1 MAEYDADVIV
11 VGSGVMGGLTAY
23 TLALQ
28 GKSVIL
34 LEAGPRVP
42 RWKTVERFRNL
53 VDVTD
58 YNAPYPDLDY
68 APRQGSVDY
77 IQHTGPVK
85 FGAGFLKLV
94 GGTTWHWGGAT
105 WRFLPHDMKLKST
118 YGVGRDFPIS
128 YEELEP
134 FYGHAERE
142 IGVNGN
148 SAYDESGRNGGKTF
162 PPRSTPYP
170 MEAQTFNYMNKTM
183 QQTLDGAS
191 YWTIQEP
198 NCRASR
204 PYAERPTCVGNN
216 NCMPICPIGAQYSG
230 DRHVTRAEKLGAKV
244 IPGAVVYKI
253 DKGPGGKITAVHY
266 LTPEG
271 ETHQLTAKA
280 FVMAAHALETPKILL
295 MSDVANSSDQVGRN
309 LMDHLGFNLIMTSKD
324 ALWPGTGPVQQNAI
338 LNDRDGPQRS
348 HYASL
353 KHQVGN
359 EAPNVPVARYL
370 LGKGVLQPQLDEQI
384 RHMSA
389 RWMNFNTNLEQLP
402 DPVNRIKL
410 SPKKDKL
417 GLPKPDV
424 YYSVGEYEA
433 RTQAKVINETYPAF
447 QRLFGGTVLSI
458 VSDWQ
463 PQDHQ
468 MGTCIMGDD
477 ARTSVVDKDCR
488 SWDHSNLFIMG
499 TQTLPASS
507 SVNPTLTG
515 AALTLRAAAILA
527 KEV

>member
-11 VGSGVMGGLTAY
+11 VGSGVIGGLAAY
-23 TLALQ
+23 TLAKA
-28 GKSVIL
+28 GKSVII

-53 VDVTD
+53 YDISD

-68 APRQGSVDY
+68 APRQGSNDY
-77 IQHTGPVK
+77 LQHTGPIRY
-85 FGAGFLKLV
+85 GAGFLKLV

-105 WRFLPHDMKLKST
+105 WRLLPSDMKLKSSF
-118 YGVGRDFPIS
+118 GVGRDFPLS
-128 YEELEP
+128 YEDLER
-134 FYGHAERE
+134 FYIEAEKE

-148 SAYDESGRNGGKTF
+148 SQMDESGANGKPF
-162 PPRSTPYP
+162 PPRSEPYP
-170 MEAQTFNYMNKTM
+170 MEAQNFNYMNAKM
-183 QQTLDGAS
+183 KEMLDANG

-216 NCMPICPIGAQYSG
+216 NCMPICPIGSQYSG
-230 DRHVTRAEKLGAKV
+230 DRHVTRAEKLGAKL
-244 IPGAVVYKI
+244 IPEAVVYKL
-253 DKGPGGKITAVHY
+253 DKGAGGKITAVHY
-266 LTPEG
+266 MTPTG
-271 ETHQLTAKA
+271 ESHQLTAKI

-295 MSDVANSSDQVGRN
+295 MSEVANSSDQVGRN
-309 LMDHLGFNLIMTSKD
+309 LMDHLGFNLVMTSKD
-324 ALWPGTGPVQQNAI
+324 ELWPGSGPVQQNAI
-338 LNDRDGPQRS
+338 LNDRDGAHRS
-348 HYASL
+348 HFASL

-359 EAPNVPVARYL
+359 EAANLAATQYL
-370 LGKGVLQPQLDEQI
+370 LGQGVLQPELDDRI
-384 RHMSA
+384 RSMSA

-410 SPKKDKL
+410 SAKKDKL

-424 YYSVGEYEA
+424 YYSVTDYET
-433 RTQAKVINETYPAF
+433 RTRDKVINETYPTF
-447 QRLFGGTVLSI
+447 QKIFGGEIIKI

-468 MGTCIMGDD
+468 IGTCIMGDNAKD
-477 ARTSVVDKDCR
+477 SVVDKDCR

-499 TQTLPASS
+499 TQTMPASAA
-507 SVNPTLTG
+507 VNPTLTG
-515 AALTLRAAAILA
+515 AALTLRATHGMAS
-527 KEV
+527 EV